1 MNISTK
7 QIADALGVGR
17 KAVLQKAKK
26 EKWRCLMQRGKILW
40 PSELLPEEIKIAL
53 SRTGLLTIKKIA
65 APVVFTE
72 ATEAERRTSKLRA
85 SIINA
90 YKTSGLGVQEFC
102 EAFNEGFIASVF
114 KTEYGKLLNAKT
126 FYRWLKEFKNAGVA
140 GLTPLY
146 SQSCKKS
153 GAGASLSEDEKE
165 CLKKLYLHYNK
176 RSIRQCFLT
185 MKENIVSS
193 VASYAT
199 CKRYLQSIGSA
210 ADDLYR
216 SGQEV
221 FENKHFPYI
230 KRNRALYKALDQVQ
244 GDHHRFDRVVRHNG
258 KIIHPWITSFADVRS
273 GAILGWCVSV
283 NPNSQTILAAYYMM
297 ITLFGIPKAVHV
309 DNGKDYK
316 GKTIKGQEQ
325 KMKVLDEYGFESEE
339 RVIIDGAIV
348 TCGSEL
354 IYARPWHGQSK
365 GVQERF
371 YDFLENYY
379 SKNTNNYTGSN
390 TASRVDEQKLY
401 WRALK
406 GKAKREDVTEW
417 PDFVKE
423 VAYWI
428 QWYNTK
434 WKSEADGKKGLTAEQ
449 AFLQNLPEQIKRPDP
464 ALVQLALT
472 RGEVR
477 TVAENGVRMGGV
489 DYWGEELMGLTGQQ
503 VIARVNLVN
512 RNEMLVCDHKGRL
525 LCKAYANVF
534 MESGDMEADNEFVNS
549 VRRGIRQKVRE
560 QVGGLSYNAKTMLD
574 IAKEAS
580 GIELPSIEQYIPPAI
595 EDAKAAG
602 AENQKTKSKY
612 INYFDADLEVL

>member
-1 MNISTK
+1 MNITTK
-7 QIADALGVGR
+7 QIADVLGLSR
-17 KAVLQKAKK
+17 KTVLEKAKRERWQGWLK
-26 EKWRCLMQRGKILW
+26 DGKLSW
-40 PSELLPEEIKIAL
+40 PIDLLPEEIQLVL
-53 SRTGLLTIKKIA
+53 SRAGFSGIKKVT
-65 APVVFTE
+65 APAVFTE

-90 YKTSGLGVQEFC
+90 YKTSGLGVGEFC
-102 EAFNEGFIASVF
+102 IAFNEGLIACGF
-114 KTEYGKLLNAKT
+114 KTEYGKSLNTKT
-126 FYRWLKEFKNAGVA
+126 FYRWLKEFKDTGVA

-146 SQSCKKS
+146 SQSSKKS

-176 RSIRQCFLT
+176 RSILQCFLT
-185 MKENIVSS
+185 MKKNIPVSS
-193 VASYAT
+193 ASYAT
-199 CKRYLQSIGSA
+199 CKRYLQSLSPA
-210 ADDLYR
+210 ALDLYR
-216 SGQEV
+216 RGEDV
-221 FENKHFPYI
+221 FENNHFPYI
-230 KRNRALYKALDQVQ
+230 KGNKALYKALDKVQ
-244 GDHHRFDRVVRHNG
+244 GDHHRFDRVVKHNG
-258 KIIHPWITSFADVRS
+258 KIIHPWITSFIDVRS
-273 GAILGWCVSV
+273 GAVLGWCVSV
-283 NPNSQTILAAYYMM
+283 NPSSQTILAAYYMM
-297 ITLFGIPKAVHV
+297 ITLFGIPKVVHV

-339 RVIIDGAIV
+339 RIIIDGAIV

-354 IYARPWHGQSK
+354 HYARPYHGQSK

-371 YDFLENYY
+371 YNVLENYY
-379 SKNTNNYTGSN
+379 SKNTDNYTGSN

-401 WRALK
+401 WRAFK

-423 VAYWI
+423 VSYWI
-428 QWYNTK
+428 HWYNTQ
-434 WKSEADGKKGLTAEQ
+434 WISEADGRTGLTAEQ
-449 AFLQNLPEQIKRPDP
+449 AFLQNLPDQIRRPDP

-503 VIARVNLVN
+503 VIARVNLAN
-512 RNEMLVCDHKGRL
+512 HNEMFVCDHKGRL

-534 MESGDMEADNEFVNS
+534 METGNMEADNEFVNS

-560 QVGGLSYNAKTMLD
+560 QVGSLSYNAKTMLD
-574 IAKEAS
+574 IAKEAA
-580 GIELPSIEQYIPPAI
+580 GVELPSINQYIPPAI
-595 EDAKAAG
+595 EEPKAAG

-612 INYFDADLEVL
+612 INYFDADLEV